1 MSQNYLKHGTNFL
14 VSLQICMYGRLSCCY
29 MFSMDI
35 YWTWSMFFTKNLQV
49 LQDKDKDFKHYEH
62 FGTSLDLDRLP
73 QNNDFLKTFT
83 TLPCDKLS
91 QVIYSLSA
99 NIYGQQ
105 ENCLTNVS
113 WKKNSGKFNYL

>member
-1 MSQNYLKHGTNFL
+1 
-14 VSLQICMYGRLSCCY
+14 
-29 MFSMDI
+29 
-35 YWTWSMFFTKNLQV
+35 MFFTKNILV

-83 TLPCDKLS
+83 TLSRDKLS
-91 QVIYSLSA
+91 QVIYLLLA

-105 ENCLTNVS
+105 ENCLTYVS

>member
-1 MSQNYLKHGTNFL
+1 
-14 VSLQICMYGRLSCCY
+14 
-29 MFSMDI
+29 
-35 YWTWSMFFTKNLQV
+35 MFFTKNLLV
-49 LQDKDKDFKHYEH
+49 FQDKDKDFKPYEH

-83 TLPCDKLS
+83 TLSCDKRS
-91 QVIYSLSA
+91 QVIYSLLA

-105 ENCLTNVS
+105 GNCLTNVS